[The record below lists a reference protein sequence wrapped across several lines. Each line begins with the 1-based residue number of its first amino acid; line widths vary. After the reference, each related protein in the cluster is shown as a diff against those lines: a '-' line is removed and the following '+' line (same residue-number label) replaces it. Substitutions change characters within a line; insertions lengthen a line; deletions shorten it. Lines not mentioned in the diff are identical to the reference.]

1 MAIPTKKETCAR
13 ARARLALLVVNTT
26 LREELLGAHLFSTL
40 PTRTRVVLPSTVT
53 SDSEASQRTWSHA
66 KTRRQWSS
74 APANVHAKQCESQQS
89 VHVDHGVP
97 LQLQALKARKAAQCW
112 SQHAW
117 HRATLAGLM
126 QLHQTHFILRKF
138 SRAARAAKLRG
149 ARSCF
154 CVDVRPSVL
163 RSTAE
168 VCAVFECASRCE
180 QMLLHTYWYYLR
192 ASAWRVGPAA
202 EHVQGRA

>member
-1 MAIPTKKETCAR
+1 MHGIEPH
-13 ARARLALLVVNTT
+13 LL
-26 LREELLGAHLFSTL
+26 E
-40 PTRTRVVLPSTVT
+40 
-53 SDSEASQRTWSHA
+53 
-66 KTRRQWSS
+66 
-74 APANVHAKQCESQQS
+74 
-89 VHVDHGVP
+89 
-97 LQLQALKARKAAQCW
+97 
-112 SQHAW
+112 
-117 HRATLAGLM
+117 LM
-126 QLHQTHFILRKF
+126 QLHQTHFMPRKF

-192 ASAWRVGPAA
+192 ASIWRVGPAA
-202 EHVQGRA
+202 EHVHGRAALRHLLAPPSWPYSDGGSTLASAHESATAGREGAPPPASTATTIMEMACDRTGSMFSRLSSLVTPL

>member
-1 MAIPTKKETCAR
+1 MLNN
-13 ARARLALLVVNTT
+13 RLAAILEIY
-26 LREELLGAHLFSTL
+26 LRRGNG
-40 PTRTRVVLPSTVT
+40 
-53 SDSEASQRTWSHA
+53 D
-66 KTRRQWSS
+66 
-74 APANVHAKQCESQQS
+74 
-89 VHVDHGVP
+89 VP

-168 VCAVFECASRCE
+168 VCAVCECVFHAVVSHVE
-180 QMLLHTYWYYLR
+180 VLVVIVVH
-192 ASAWRVGPAA
+192 VGVVDWCG
-202 EHVQGRA
+202 HCGGRRSCRGGRR